1 MADRGQLTGMCM
13 RKRVPHSSFTLMN
26 FTMGLPL
33 AVYRAEPAAA
43 RALPALEGRA
53 AGRTRRSGKP
63 CSTSGQ
69 HAVAATRC
77 AIPPAI
83 CLASSRRRSAG
94 NSVRGPGK
102 TMPAPC
108 PVRHPLCQRP
118 PVRRLHKLTSRAC
131 ARCWSSHD
139 GGTSRDPQGMVAT
152 GSLPIDTHRPQKRL
166 PDACLR
172 IRF

>member
-94 NSVRGPGK
+94 NSVRGP
-102 TMPAPC
+102 ARQC
-108 PVRHPLCQRP
+108 PHHVR
-118 PVRRLHKLTSRAC
+118 SGI
-131 ARCWSSHD
+131 RCVKGRQSGGCTSSHHAPALD
-139 GGTSRDPQGMVAT
+139 AGAAMTAAHRAIPGMVAT